1 MALLPPVI
9 VELRAQ
15 VDEFTAK
22 MGQAKAELDSMS
34 SHGQSFSQ
42 KFGALGVAT
51 FAAVGA
57 AAIGVGTEAIH
68 LADAFEVSHARLDAS
83 LRANSTSFEAWSK
96 QISAADQAGEKLGFT
111 NAQVEDGLARLET
124 MVKNPAVALKDLAV
138 AEDIARAR
146 GIDLTTAS
154 NLVGKASEGTYTSL
168 VKLGVVTKEQAK
180 NFQSGADAVTF
191 LGKAFGGQASTY
203 ADTFAGKL
211 DVLKATS
218 EDVGKNIGLVL
229 IPIVEKVA
237 SALAAGIHWV
247 QDHAGA
253 IKTWAEVIT
262 AVAVPALGLWAL
274 AQAHVMI
281 EAFMTFLANTAVSIH
296 ALGVAAVATAQEL
309 YVMAAA
315 EVAAGG
321 PLTLLA
327 AGVAGLYM
335 VLNSGKNLWNDV
347 TNAQKA
353 WLVGVEQSIPA
364 GADQVVAL
372 GRVRDAVS
380 SQMDALRTAGLSV
393 GDNATRYDDLGKKLK
408 VVSDAY
414 DKAKMGQD
422 GAKQGSKDLT
432 SALGDQTDATGAAAD
447 ALTADADAAAALK
460 AMNDRATA
468 GIKAQTD
475 ALVELEKRLN
485 NAGSAAEDA
494 TRAESVF
501 QQSLDD
507 TTKALQT
514 NKDNL
519 DLNTQAGR
527 DDTSAV
533 LAGIDAIRTLAGALA
548 NQGKT
553 TSEILPIVQAHI
565 DALHKTWSQAGLTQA
580 QIAILDH
587 QYGLTPAAITTEV
600 FANLHIDTATAER
613 EFRALD
619 ALAGGLTG
627 TIAVAL
633 TPGVGGHATGGIT
646 SGPALVGEGNPLY
659 PEYVIPTDPAH
670 RANAVSLTHQ
680 LMSVLPGLAAGGIV
694 AARPGMFNAA
704 NYGVDTGVMGA
715 TLNTAEVAGAKLV
728 SAVAQTAAN
737 AIAALQAQAAIGSGM
752 GGPGYGSLT
761 SWLGVPYL
769 WGGGH
774 NVSAAVARRT
784 GVDCSGLVDQV
795 YGQTGN
801 TGTQVRL
808 GSSVP
813 GLGASLPGDLVF
825 FGSLAAGEPH
835 HVGIITNAGGTEMI
849 DAPHTGTVVR
859 YDNPGNF
866 GAIAAVRRWPN
877 GPVGAGSTGGT
888 VDNWL
893 ESAMSARNVG
903 QDWLHGLEII
913 ARYESGNNPA
923 AVNRTDIN
931 AQMGTPSEGLM
942 QLIQPTFDS
951 YKMAGHGNIFNPVDN
966 AIAAIGYIEHAYGYI
981 NNVPGVRAVNAG
993 RPYVGY
999 DTGGLLPPGGTLV
1012 WNGTG
1017 RNEHIVPQG
1026 AGTAAGVNVTV
1037 INNGVIAGAGGI
1049 SALAEE
1055 IRLALISN
1063 RGIKGRIG
1071 LG

>member
-1 MALLPPVI
+1 LKTKNAFSANTQFASEFVQALDPAVN
-9 VELRAQ
+9 
-15 VDEFTAK
+15 
-22 MGQAKAELDSMS
+22 KADAIKKEIADLT
-34 SHGQSFSQ
+34 SQ
-42 KFGALGVAT
+42 IDALSKQWKV
-51 FAAVGA
+51 A
-57 AAIGVGTEAIH
+57 AAAG
-68 LADAFEVSHARLDAS
+68 DP
-83 LRANSTSFEAWSK
+83 
-96 QISAADQAGEKLGFT
+96 AA
-111 NAQVEDGLARLET
+111 
-124 MVKNPAVALKDLAV
+124 P
-138 AEDIARAR
+138 
-146 GIDLTTAS
+146 GIDDHINTLKGDVKGLQGELKSLGTSTQAQAAANQVMAGSAS
-154 NLVGKASEGTYTSL
+154 
-168 VKLGVVTKEQAK
+168 
-180 NFQSGADAVTF
+180 
-191 LGKAFGGQASTY
+191 
-203 ADTFAGKL
+203 
-211 DVLKATS
+211 DVS
-218 EDVGKNIGLVL
+218 
-229 IPIVEKVA
+229 
-237 SALAAGIHWV
+237 SALA
-247 QDHAGA
+247 D
-253 IKTWAEVIT
+253 
-262 AVAVPALGLWAL
+262 
-274 AQAHVMI
+274 
-281 EAFMTFLANTAVSIH
+281 
-296 ALGVAAVATAQEL
+296 
-309 YVMAAA
+309 
-315 EVAAGG
+315 
-321 PLTLLA
+321 
-327 AGVAGLYM
+327 
-335 VLNSGKNLWNDV
+335 
-347 TNAQKA
+347 
-353 WLVGVEQSIPA
+353 
-364 GADQVVAL
+364 
-372 GRVRDAVS
+372 
-380 SQMDALRTAGLSV
+380 
-393 GDNATRYDDLGKKLK
+393 
-408 VVSDAY
+408 
-414 DKAKMGQD
+414 
-422 GAKQGSKDLT
+422 
-432 SALGDQTDATGAAAD
+432 
-447 ALTADADAAAALK
+447 DADAAAALK

-468 GIKAQTD
+468 GIKAQID
-475 ALVELEKRLN
+475 ALIELEKRLN

-507 TTKALQT
+507 TTKALKT

-519 DLNTQAGR
+519 DLSTQAGR
-527 DDTSAV
+527 DDTTAV
-533 LAGIDAIRTLAGALA
+533 LAGIDAIRGIATALA

-553 TSEILPIVQAHI
+553 TSEILPVVQSHI
-565 DALHKTWSQAGLTQA
+565 DALHATWTQAGLTKA
-580 QIAILDH
+580 QIGILDQ
-587 QYGLTPAAITTEV
+587 QYGLTPAAITTSV
-600 FANLHIDTATAER
+600 FANLHIDTSQAEK
-613 EFRALD
+613 EFQALD

-627 TIAVAL
+627 IVAVGL

-680 LMSVLPGLAAGGIV
+680 LMSVLPGLAAGGVV

-737 AIAALQAQAAIGSGM
+737 AIAALQAQAAIGTGM

-923 AVNRTDIN
+923 AVNRSDIN

-966 AIAAIGYIEHAYGYI
+966 AIASIGYIESRYGYI

-999 DTGGLLPPGGTLV
+999 DAGGLLPPGGTMV

-1017 RNEHIVPQG
+1017 RSEVITPQG
-1026 AGTAAGVNVTV
+1026 AGGGAGGITI

-1049 SALAEE
+1049 AELADQIWTALL
-1055 IRLALISN
+1055 R
-1063 RGIKGRIG
+1063 KGRRIPSLG
-1071 LG
+1071 LS